1 LPSQI
6 PQDPTLFEG
15 TLRKNLDPYS
25 EHTDSVLLEALAAT
39 GLTSTS
45 ISSAGDGTTTPGGH
59 QLTLQT
65 EISAGGESLS
75 QGQRQLVSLA
85 RGLCRRSQIVILD
98 EVRQLPCLLSPWVS
112 LRSAHPHV
120 RLATGYGERRLRD
133 RQPHPDVDSDLAPG
147 RDAHHDRCV
156 GLPALSFFLLLR
168 IRLLIPR
175 ASLRAAHRLRSI
187 IDYDLIVVLGAGKLL
202 EMGTP
207 KELIERGQGGEL
219 WRAVEASADRAE
231 LREMAGVV
239 DA

>member
-1 LPSQI
+1 
-6 PQDPTLFEG
+6 
-15 TLRKNLDPYS
+15 
-25 EHTDSVLLEALAAT
+25 
-39 GLTSTS
+39 
-45 ISSAGDGTTTPGGH
+45 
-59 QLTLQT
+59 
-65 EISAGGESLS
+65 
-75 QGQRQLVSLA
+75 
-85 RGLCRRSQIVILD
+85 
-98 EVRQLPCLLSPWVS
+98 
-112 LRSAHPHV
+112 
-120 RLATGYGERRLRD
+120 
-133 RQPHPDVDSDLAPG
+133 
-147 RDAHHDRCV
+147 
-156 GLPALSFFLLLR
+156 LLR